1 MRARWSFVPCL
12 LMGLGLACGE
22 SSTLP
27 SVAGG
32 TETGSSNSAGVSTGP
47 ATSSSS
53 TAATGTSVSPGST
66 GEATSTA
73 SGTSGGTSTSQGD
86 TSTDDSTTGEVV
98 VDDFPQRLVIIYFGH
113 GAFKDMLVSGGPGE
127 WSLGPVT
134 DALSPFQD
142 RAMFVSGVSVQ
153 YPAALPLAYTHTGGI
168 VTLLTGTLAVG
179 DDPEIDFFAT
189 GTSLDRL
196 VADQLGETPL
206 RALNYIAAPGQTPRV
221 ITWHGGEPTAPL
233 ADPVEAFGAVF
244 SDVDFS
250 RSPQLETA
258 VDQLSADVDAFRSVA
273 YEVRERDRFRLHA
286 RAAALALQADLTRVV
301 TLQLGTS
308 SPAPAPWLGT
318 SDHHYRLHLAHAG
331 DATARDEVQTVQTA
345 WMEEFAT
352 FVSELDSVKEG
363 NDTLLDNTVVVIL
376 SEDGDLGTSIH
387 QSLDLPVIILGGVR
401 SGLRM
406 GEFVQLTD
414 ANQADLGLSIAQAVG
429 ANLESFGTPEL
440 DGHVLDELFVD
451 E

>member
-12 LMGLGLACGE
+12 LIGLGLGCGE
-22 SSTLP
+22 SAMP
-27 SVAGG
+27 PNVAGG
-32 TETGSSNSAGVSTGP
+32 TEMGSSSSAGVSTGP

-53 TAATGTSVSPGST
+53 TAATGTTVPPAST
-66 GEATSTA
+66 GEATSTTR
-73 SGTSGGTSTSQGD
+73 GTSGGTRTSRGD
-86 TSTDDSTTGEVV
+86 SATDDSTTGEPV

-113 GAFKDMLVSGGPGE
+113 GAFKDMLVSGGPGD
-127 WSLGPVT
+127 WSLGPVMES
-134 DALSPFQD
+134 LSAFED

-168 VTLLTGTLAVG
+168 VTLLTGTLEVG

-196 VADQLGETPL
+196 VADQLGETP
-206 RALNYIAAPGQTPRV
+206 RPALNYIAAPGQSPRV
-221 ITWHGGEPTAPL
+221 ITWHGGVPTAPL
-233 ADPVEAFGAVF
+233 AEPGEAFDAVF
-244 SDVDFS
+244 SDIDFT
-250 RSPQLETA
+250 RSPQLESA
-258 VDQLSADVDAFRSVA
+258 VDQLSADVDAFGSVA
-273 YEVRERDRFRLHA
+273 YEVRERERFRLHA
-286 RAAALALQADLTRVV
+286 RAAALALRADLTRVV

-318 SDHHYRLHLAHAG
+318 SDHHYRLHLAHTG

-345 WMEEFAT
+345 WMDEFAT
-352 FVSELDSVKEG
+352 FVSELDSVEEG
-363 NDTLLDNTVVVIL
+363 DDTLLDNTVVVIL

-387 QSLDLPVIILGGVR
+387 QSLDLPVVILGGAR

-406 GEFVQLTD
+406 GEFVQVTD

-429 ANLESFGTPEL
+429 VDLESFGTPEL